1 MKLKLNVISDAH
13 GLYGALNSLMPQE
26 GADVLINA
34 GDLTNIG
41 ERSTVEYAI
50 QWHINQLKY
59 YKHVVL
65 IAGNHD
71 RSFDP
76 KFNKEPNPYWDMETA
91 ARLNTT
97 KPFWLQDLLKSL
109 EGTNVHYL
117 EDNGVTI
124 DGVKFWGSPWTPWFH
139 GTYWA
144 FNKWRGAELKEVWNQ
159 IPFDTDVLISHGGAA
174 GTGILNLTADYLE
187 VGCEDLKSSINKL
200 PNLKLHTHGHIHE
213 GGGYFQNGKVLH
225 VNASVVNE
233 RYNVVR
239 EPIEIEIGKDGAE
252 LL

>member
-1 MKLKLNVISDAH
+1 MKFNVISDVH
-13 GLYGALNSLMPQE
+13 GLYGALNSLMPKE

-117 EDNGVTI
+117 EDSGVTI

-144 FNKWRGAELKEVWNQ
+144 FNKWRGAESKEVWNQ
-159 IPFDTDVLISHGGAA
+159 IPFDTDVLITHGPPAY
-174 GTGILNLTADYLE
+174 ILDYVDSGE
-187 VGCEDLKSSINKL
+187 YVGCEDLDYRIKEIN
-200 PNLKLHTHGHIHE
+200 PQYHFFGHIHE
-213 GGGYFQNGKVLH
+213 AGGVVQKGTTIFG
-225 VNASVVNE
+225 NASVVNAN
-233 RYNVVR
+233 YNVVR
-239 EPIEIEIGKDGAE
+239 EPLQFDI
-252 LL
+252 